1 MRPALRFRLAAGL
14 VLSATALAAWPATA
28 AAEGGQQL
36 LLLAPGSNGYS
47 IGISAEGAT
56 AFLDVSRPLP
66 AGRAGTSS
74 IYIARAKLSATRM
87 RATFGELGAVS
98 VRFRPSGKVK
108 RSRAERGCSG
118 PDHFTIR
125 FGVFV
130 GRLDFD
136 GEGGYTA
143 AHLDRAKG
151 RVISP
156 LSLNCDGPVFPT
168 PQPRG
173 SRSGE
178 AHRPSKLTAL
188 RAGWRLGLSAT
199 SFTAL
204 DSRSGHARFFASS
217 SQSQGAL
224 AIYRFAFALASPLT
238 FAVDDALS
246 LAGVTPP
253 PPFSGSA
260 SFQRDVSGIKSW
272 TGSLAVSFPGAPTV
286 PLTGSQFKTQLTRSW

>member
-1 MRPALRFRLAAGL
+1 MRAARRLRLAAGL
-14 VLSATALAAWPATA
+14 ALSAAALAAWPANA
-28 AAEGGQQL
+28 GAEGGQQL
-36 LLLAPGSNGYS
+36 LLRAAGSNGYS
-47 IGISAEGAT
+47 IDVSAEGAT
-56 AFLDVSRPLP
+56 AFLEVSRPVS
-66 AGRAGTSS
+66 AGLAGASS
-74 IYIARAKLSATRM
+74 VYIARAKLSATRM
-87 RATFGELGAVS
+87 KATFGELGTIS

-108 RSRAERGCSG
+108 RSRAERGCRG
-118 PDHFTIR
+118 PDHFTTR

-136 GEGGYTA
+136 GEAGYTV
-143 AHLDRAKG
+143 AHLHRAKG

-156 LSLNCDGPVFPT
+156 LSLNCDGPVLPT
-168 PQPRG
+168 PQPRR
-173 SRSGE
+173 SRPGG
-178 AHRPSKLTAL
+178 ADRRSKPTTL
-188 RAGWRLGLSAT
+188 RAGWRVGLSAA

-204 DSRSGHARFFASS
+204 DSRGGHARFFASS

-260 SFQRDVSGIKSW
+260 SFQRDVSGVKSW
-272 TGSLAVSFPGAPTV
+272 SGSLAVSFPGAPDV
-286 PLTGSQFKTQLTRSW
+286 PLTGSQFKAQLIRSW

>member
-1 MRPALRFRLAAGL
+1 MRATRRLRFAAGL
-14 VLSATALAAWPATA
+14 ALSATALAGWPASA
-28 AAEGGQQL
+28 GADGGQQL
-36 LLLAPGSNGYS
+36 LLRTPASNGYS
-47 IGISAEGAT
+47 IEVSAEGAT
-56 AFLDVSRPLP
+56 AFLDVSRPLS
-66 AGRAGTSS
+66 AGLAGASS
-74 IYIARAKLSATRM
+74 IYIARAELSATRM
-87 RATFGELGAVS
+87 KATFGGLGTVS

-108 RSRAERGCSG
+108 RSRPERGCRG
-118 PDHFTIR
+118 PDHFTTR

-143 AHLDRAKG
+143 AHLHRAKG

-168 PQPRG
+168 PQPRR
-173 SRSGE
+173 SRLGG
-178 AHRPSKLTAL
+178 ADRRSKLTTL
-188 RAGWRLGLSAT
+188 QAGWRVGLSAA

-204 DSRSGHARFFASS
+204 DNRSRHARFFASS

-253 PPFSGSA
+253 SPFSGSA
-260 SFQRDVSGIKSW
+260 SFQRDVSGAKSW
-272 TGSLAVSFPGAPTV
+272 TGSLAVSFPGAPDV
-286 PLTGSQFKTQLTRSW
+286 PLTGSQFKAQLIRSW